1 MSGRIVYL
9 DSSAIIK
16 RYIKERTAK
25 KSLNSTEKHIMGNV
39 KLSFSLWNISELLG
53 VLDKARRLERI
64 DRESYELVRA
74 RFLSETLRMK
84 QLGILKLIPV
94 RASIL
99 KKSWPLME
107 KYHIYQADA
116 LQILSS
122 KKVNADEFYTGDKR
136 LNEVAI
142 SEGLNSVLV

>member
-1 MSGRIVYL
+1 
-9 DSSAIIK
+9 
-16 RYIKERTAK
+16 
-25 KSLNSTEKHIMGNV
+25 
-39 KLSFSLWNISELLG
+39 
-53 VLDKARRLERI
+53 
-64 DRESYELVRA
+64 
-74 RFLSETLRMK
+74 MK